1 MEPLPSLLAVDLAE
15 AGGRWRWGR
24 EGQRGAHFPS
34 PPGSILPVLPVLA
47 AQLPAGT
54 GCTHLLLVK
63 KFRAFFSLH
72 LNIPKTMR
80 CLGFL
85 WGRPHSF
92 LNSWFPRELLQEEKA
107 DLISSPIIQL
117 LLLNQ
122 TINTARGSGV
132 KDHQKWRRQDD
143 CSKSSGRDFLHRR
156 TPRENGH
163 MERRK
168 SKRTDHV

>member
-34 PPGSILPVLPVLA
+34 PPGSILPVLPALA

-54 GCTHLLLVK
+54 GCTHLLLVE

-72 LNIPKTMR
+72 LNIPE
-80 CLGFL
+80 L
-85 WGRPHSF
+85 WGVWLF
-92 LNSWFPRELLQEEKA
+92 YEE
-107 DLISSPIIQL
+107 DLIPFWTHDSLENCFRRKKLILSLPLSFSYCYWIKPLIQPEGL
-117 LLLNQ
+117 GC
-122 TINTARGSGV
+122 TWSEV
-132 KDHQKWRRQDD
+132 KESTVD

-156 TPRENGH
+156 ILRENGH

-168 SKRTDHV
+168 SKRTVHV